1 MVKSK
6 ISGNILRFS
15 FHFFVGLKLV
25 VSESINF
32 ATGDNNM
39 QLDATNSNV
48 SEKCVLC
55 KSTNTPATTV
65 DEMEPNNISHLYEGS
80 ASKSLLTLPNA
91 FLHYIHCHPYISHLE
106 DIIKSADKNVEF
118 NFIDLS
124 YVNICFI
131 SFSIYLAFG
140 NGLRINTTD
149 TEDNDFC
156 YEGGYQK
163 MFCFN
168 SETFENESYT
178 DHAIYASIHKPKGKS
193 CYIEIF
199 HRTSVVATLLV
210 YSNNH
215 SNTANDQDGWNV
227 MPYKD
232 YVNSTAPYH
241 SDRFYRIFNRAT
253 ERNDNSSFSG
263 NSYLSFDLF
272 FGP

>member
-91 FLHYIHCHPYISHLE
+91 FYTLHILRQC
-106 DIIKSADKNVEF
+106 D
-118 NFIDLS
+118 S
-124 YVNICFI
+124 Y
-131 SFSIYLAFG
+131 
-140 NGLRINTTD
+140 
-149 TEDNDFC
+149 
-156 YEGGYQK
+156 
-163 MFCFN
+163 
-168 SETFENESYT
+168 
-178 DHAIYASIHKPKGKS
+178 
-193 CYIEIF
+193 
-199 HRTSVVATLLV
+199 
-210 YSNNH
+210 
-215 SNTANDQDGWNV
+215 
-227 MPYKD
+227 
-232 YVNSTAPYH
+232 
-241 SDRFYRIFNRAT
+241 
-253 ERNDNSSFSG
+253 
-263 NSYLSFDLF
+263 
-272 FGP
+272 